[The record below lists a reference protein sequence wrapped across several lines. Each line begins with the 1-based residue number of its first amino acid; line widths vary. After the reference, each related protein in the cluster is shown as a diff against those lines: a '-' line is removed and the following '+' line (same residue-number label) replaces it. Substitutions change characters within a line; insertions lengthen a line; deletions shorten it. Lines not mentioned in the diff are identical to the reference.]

1 MATVAISYFQGRAM
15 GPVEL
20 PRPHWEA
27 LTSETQQVLRKTA
40 KLDFISCFYLAGGT
54 GLALH
59 LGHRFS
65 VNLDFLSPFTD
76 AVEVDQRAILREIFE
91 DPSLLITFDKD
102 ATFVAT
108 WRGVGLSFFRLSLYP
123 LVQPTLLVAG
133 VSLAS
138 LEEIGAMKLAAI
150 IDRGTRKDLVDLYFI
165 LQQVPIEQLFQVA
178 AVKYTRVRTFA
189 ISATRALAYFE
200 DAEAL
205 PMPRMIDRTPWP
217 AMKHFLERQALEVG
231 RKRLEDLWD

>member
-1 MATVAISYFQGRAM
+1 M

-20 PRPHWEA
+20 PGPHWEA
-27 LTSETQQVLRKTA
+27 LTSETQQAFRKVA
-40 KLDFISCFYLAGGT
+40 GLDFISHFYLAGGT

-65 VNLDFLSPFTD
+65 VDLDFFSPHPD
-76 AVEVDQRAILREIFE
+76 AVGVDQRAILREIFE
-91 DPSLLITFDKD
+91 DPTLSITFDKE

-108 WRGVGLSFFRLSLYP
+108 WRGVGLSFFRLHLYP

-133 VSLAS
+133 VPVAN

-165 LQQVPIEQLFQVA
+165 LRQVPIERLFQVA
-178 AVKYTRVRTFA
+178 AVKYVRVRTFA

-205 PMPRMIDRTPWP
+205 PMPRMIDPTPWP
-217 AMKHFLERQALEVG
+217 VMKRFLERQALEAG
-231 RKRLEDLWD
+231 RKRLGDLWE